1 MTLTMTIDTPHCV
14 YQSADY
20 RLTDAL
26 SGKWVDYE
34 NQKIV
39 LTQGEGWSASIAMC
53 GVGRTTDIDVSEWLA
68 ERTRAFAF
76 GLDDTLDD
84 LIERL
89 IEADDWLT
97 RIVQR
102 ERASSPSSS
111 VH

>member
-1 MTLTMTIDTPHCV
+1 
-14 YQSADY
+14 
-20 RLTDAL
+20 
-26 SGKWVDYE
+26 
-34 NQKIV
+34 
-39 LTQGEGWSASIAMC
+39 MC